1 MNDPTRLGKYEVK
14 GVLGKGAMGVV
25 YKALDPHI
33 DRLVAIKTVRKDLL
47 DSDLAEQFMGRF
59 RNEARAAGRLHHP
72 NIIGIYEYGEED
84 NVAYIAME
92 YVDGTG
98 LREYLTRRA
107 AFEFGQLVAIMTQ
120 LLQALEF
127 AHSRGVV
134 HRDIKPANLILTPDG
149 TLKVADFG
157 IARIDASNLTMTG
170 LVMGTP
176 SYMSPEQCQGLPSDH
191 RSDLFSAGVVF
202 YELLTGKKPF
212 AGSMESIAYQIC
224 HKDAPSAS
232 SVASLPL
239 PAGIDALLATA
250 LAKDPAL
257 RFQNA
262 RAFSFALRG
271 VAGEYAGP
279 VTAGETTVVNLA
291 EVPLQP
297 TVATHTWD
305 DTVLT
310 TVERQLA
317 RFVGPMAK
325 IMVRQA
331 APQAHD
337 VQQLYAMLAARIED
351 PVRRESFVRQPE
363 VMEASG
369 AHGPATTGGSA
380 TAGGTRGTLANEA
393 HGSLGS
399 QSRIAQRALETAFV
413 DRTTTCLAVYL
424 GPIARVVARKA
435 AAQSAN
441 EGDFVERCA
450 ANLGTQDRRA
460 FLRDVGHPEA

>member
-1 MNDPTRLGKYEVK
+1 MSDPTRLGKYEVK

-25 YKALDPHI
+25 YKALDPLI
-33 DRLVAIKTVRKDLL
+33 DRLVAIKTVRKDVL
-47 DSDLAEQFMGRF
+47 DSDLAEQFLARF

-98 LREYLTRRA
+98 LREYLNRRA
-107 AFEFGQLVAIMTQ
+107 AFDLGQLTAIMTQ

-134 HRDIKPANLILTPDG
+134 HRDIKPANLILTGDG

-224 HKDAPSAS
+224 HKEAS
-232 SVASLPL
+232 PPTSIATLAL
-239 PAGIDALLATA
+239 PAGVDALLATA

-262 RAFSFALRG
+262 RAFGHALRAI
-271 VAGEYAGP
+271 VGEAAP
-279 VTAGETTVVNLA
+279 AAAADATVVNLA

-297 TVATHTWD
+297 TAPHAWD

-337 VQQLYAMLAARIED
+337 VHELYAMLAAGIAD

-363 VMEASG
+363 VIEASG
-369 AHGPATTGGSA
+369 AHRV
-380 TAGGTRGTLANEA
+380 GGTGSGAGVVRTGTHANDVHGA
-393 HGSLGS
+393 HAS
-399 QSRIAQRALETAFV
+399 QSRIAPRPLETAFV

-424 GPIARVVARKA
+424 GPIAKVVARKA
-435 AAQSAN
+435 AAQSTD

-460 FLRDVGHPEA
+460 FLREVGHPEA

>member
-1 MNDPTRLGKYEVK
+1 MSDPTRLGKYEVK

-25 YKALDPHI
+25 YKALDPLI
-33 DRLVAIKTVRKDLL
+33 DRLVAIKTVRKDVL
-47 DSDLAEQFMGRF
+47 DSDLAEQFLARF

-98 LREYLTRRA
+98 LREYLNRRA
-107 AFEFGQLVAIMTQ
+107 AFDLGQLTAIMTQ

-134 HRDIKPANLILTPDG
+134 HRDIKPANLILTGDG

-224 HKDAPSAS
+224 HKEAPPPTSIATL
-232 SVASLPL
+232 AL
-239 PAGIDALLATA
+239 PAGVDALLATA

-262 RAFSFALRG
+262 RAFGQALRAI
-271 VAGEYAGP
+271 VGEAAP
-279 VTAGETTVVNLA
+279 AAAADATVVNLA

-297 TVATHTWD
+297 SAPHAWD
-305 DTVLT
+305 DTVLS

-337 VQQLYAMLAARIED
+337 VHELYAMLAAGIAD

-363 VMEASG
+363 VIEASG
-369 AHGPATTGGSA
+369 AHR
-380 TAGGTRGTLANEA
+380 AGGTASGAGVRTGTRANDVHGALA
-393 HGSLGS
+393 S
-399 QSRIAQRALETAFV
+399 QSRPGTRPLETAFV

-424 GPIARVVARKA
+424 GPIAKVVARKA
-435 AAQSAN
+435 AAQSTD

-460 FLRDVGHPEA
+460 FLREVGHPEA

>member
-1 MNDPTRLGKYEVK
+1 MSDPARLGKYEVK

-25 YKALDPHI
+25 YKALDPLI
-33 DRLVAIKTVRKDLL
+33 DRLVAIKTVRKDVL
-47 DSDLAEQFMGRF
+47 DSDLAEQFLARF

-84 NVAYIAME
+84 HVAFIAME

-98 LREYLTRRA
+98 LREYLNRRA
-107 AFEFGQLVAIMTQ
+107 AFDLGQLVAIMTQ

-134 HRDIKPANLILTPDG
+134 HRDIKPANLILTGDG

-224 HKDAPSAS
+224 HKEAPPPS
-232 SVASLPL
+232 SIATLAL
-239 PAGIDALLATA
+239 PAGIDALLSTA
-250 LAKDPAL
+250 LAKDPAG

-262 RAFSFALRG
+262 RAFGQALRG
-271 VAGEYAGP
+271 IVGEAGRA
-279 VTAGETTVVNLA
+279 AAADATVVNLA

-297 TVATHTWD
+297 TAPHAWD

-317 RFVGPMAK
+317 RFVGPMAR

-337 VQQLYAMLAARIED
+337 VQELYAMLAAGIED

-363 VMEASG
+363 VVEASG
-369 AHGPATTGGSA
+369 AHRASGPAASGTGGARS
-380 TAGGTRGTLANEA
+380 GTRATEA
-393 HGSLGS
+393 HGALAS
-399 QSRIAQRALETAFV
+399 QSRIAPRALETAFV

-424 GPIARVVARKA
+424 GPIAKVVARKA
-435 AAQSAN
+435 AAQSTD
-441 EGDFVERCA
+441 EDDFVERCA

-460 FLRDVGHPEA
+460 FLREVGHPEA